1 MTKQTSVISV
11 TRDEVLKQM
20 VFTVAGAGLTADSP
34 DEHLTL
40 DLSLLHR
47 NILSRAAFHGLEQ
60 RVRDKGALGF
70 NAETKRY
77 ATPREKFLA
86 MQAVVS
92 HLNSGAA
99 EWELRTAQRSENS
112 LLAEAMALA
121 FPEKTAEQI
130 AERIASWSAAD
141 KKKALTLP
149 EIKKAADAIIARAA
163 DPKAAEALL
172 AGF

>member
-11 TRDEVLKQM
+11 VRDVAQRQM
-20 VFTVAGAGLTADSP
+20 VFTVSGAGTGDSP
-34 DEHLTL
+34 DLHLTL
-40 DLSLLHR
+40 DLKSVSTQNLE
-47 NILSRAAFHGLEQ
+47 RAAYHGLEQ

-70 NAETKRY
+70 NAELGRY
-77 ATPREKFLA
+77 ATPAEKYAA
-86 MQAVVS
+86 MAAMVA

-99 EWELRTAQRSENS
+99 EWELRTAVRSESS